1 MMDNATLAERM
12 EMDLI
17 GPNNQRRKQGGT
29 RMGLDSGETPCTS

>member
-1 MMDNATLAERM
+1 MTDNAILAERT

-29 RMGLDSGETPCTS
+29 RM